1 MQRVTATQFSAVVL
15 VGGTLMLSLADYFF
29 HWRLSR
35 FGLTVECDM
44 ALLSTIGRE
53 AQRWCHSCFGLTA
66 EGDAALV
73 ITIAREVQH
82 WCHSCF
88 GFTVEGDTAFLST
101 IGREVLRWLESC
113 FGPATDGD
121 TAIVCEALLY
131 RLAYPFIHAHPLHA
145 AVNGWVLLQLAF
157 RTPLTLRRLLLAF
170 VVAWSCPAFIAVW
183 PTAGTDRFVGTTAM
197 VDPSAMTALTTAP
210 STVVGL
216 SGVLYTLF
224 GMWMPRV
231 ANRLRYNA
239 IVALW
244 LAAGLCTTS
253 VAVGLHLYCYLL
265 GILLSILLSHPHGL
279 PLSHR

>member
-35 FGLTVECDM
+35 FGLT
-44 ALLSTIGRE
+44 
-53 AQRWCHSCFGLTA
+53 A

-73 ITIAREVQH
+73 STIAHEVQRWCQSCFGLTPESDAALVSAIAREVQH

-88 GFTVEGDTAFLST
+88 GFTT
-101 IGREVLRWLESC
+101 ESD
-113 FGPATDGD
+113 A
-121 TAIVCEALLY
+121 AIVCEALLC

-183 PTAGTDRFVGTTAM
+183 PTA
-197 VDPSAMTALTTAP
+197 S
-210 STVVGL
+210 SSSIVGL
-216 SGVLYTLF
+216 SGVLYALF
-224 GMWMPRV
+224 GMLMPRV

-244 LAAGLCTTS
+244 LAAGLCATS

-265 GILLSILLSHPHGL
+265 GILLSILLSHPH
-279 PLSHR
+279 SHR

>member
-1 MQRVTATQFSAVVL
+1 
-15 VGGTLMLSLADYFF
+15 MLSLADNLF

-44 ALLSTIGRE
+44 ALVSTIARE
-53 AQRWCHSCFGLTA
+53 VQRWCQSCFGLTP
-66 EGDAALV
+66 ESDMALLS
-73 ITIAREVQH
+73 TIAREVQH

-88 GFTVEGDTAFLST
+88 GLTPESDMALLST
-101 IGREVLRWLESC
+101 IAREVQHWCHSC
-113 FGPATDGD
+113 FGLTPESDA
-121 TAIVCEALLY
+121 AIVCEALLC

-183 PTAGTDRFVGTTAM
+183 PTAGTDLFVGTSAM
-197 VDPSAMTALTTAP
+197 VDLSAMTALTVAP
-210 STVVGL
+210 SSVVGL
-216 SGVLYTLF
+216 SGVLYALF
-224 GMWMPRV
+224 GMLMPRV

-244 LAAGLCTTS
+244 LVAGLCATS

-265 GILLSILLSHPHGL
+265 GILLSILLSHPHGH
-279 PLSHR
+279 PHSHR

>member
-1 MQRVTATQFSAVVL
+1 
-15 VGGTLMLSLADYFF
+15 MLSLADYFF

-44 ALLSTIGRE
+44 ALVSTIAHEVQRWCQSCFGLTPESDAALVSTIARE
-53 AQRWCHSCFGLTA
+53 VKHWCHSCFGFTA
-66 EGDAALV
+66 ESDAALV
-73 ITIAREVQH
+73 STIACEVQH

-88 GFTVEGDTAFLST
+88 GFTA
-101 IGREVLRWLESC
+101 ESD
-113 FGPATDGD
+113 A
-121 TAIVCEALLY
+121 AIVCEALLC
-131 RLAYPFIHAHPLHA
+131 RLVYPFIHAHPLHA

-183 PTAGTDRFVGTTAM
+183 PTAGTNLFVGTSAM

-216 SGVLYTLF
+216 SGVLYALF
-224 GMWMPRV
+224 GMWMPHV
-231 ANRLRYNA
+231 ARRLRYNA

-265 GILLSILLSHPHGL
+265 GVLFGILQT
-279 PLSHR
+279 HRGIDI

>member
-1 MQRVTATQFSAVVL
+1 MQRVTASQFSAVVL
-15 VGGTLMLSLADYFF
+15 VGGTLMLSLADSLF

-53 AQRWCHSCFGLTA
+53 ALRWLESCFGPSADGDAALLSTIAREVQRWCQSCFGLTV

-82 WCHSCF
+82 WCQSCF
-88 GFTVEGDTAFLST
+88 GLTA
-101 IGREVLRWLESC
+101 ESD
-113 FGPATDGD
+113 A
-121 TAIVCEALLY
+121 AIVCEALLY

-183 PTAGTDRFVGTTAM
+183 PTAGTDLFVGTSAM

-216 SGVLYTLF
+216 SGVLYALF

-244 LAAGLCTTS
+244 LAAGLCATS

-265 GILLSILLSHPHGL
+265 GILLGILLGFL
-279 PLSHR
+279 QTHRWIGA

>member
-35 FGLTVECDM
+35 FGLT
-44 ALLSTIGRE
+44 
-53 AQRWCHSCFGLTA
+53 A

-73 ITIAREVQH
+73 STIAREVQH

-88 GFTVEGDTAFLST
+88 GFTA
-101 IGREVLRWLESC
+101 ESD
-113 FGPATDGD
+113 A
-121 TAIVCEALLY
+121 AIVCEALLC

-145 AVNGWVLLQLAF
+145 AVNGWVLLQLSF

-183 PTAGTDRFVGTTAM
+183 PTA
-197 VDPSAMTALTTAP
+197 S
-210 STVVGL
+210 SSSIVGL
-216 SGVLYTLF
+216 SGVLYALF
-224 GMWMPRV
+224 GMLMPRV

-265 GILLSILLSHPHGL
+265 GILLSFLQT
-279 PLSHR
+279 HRGIGA

>member
-35 FGLTVECDM
+35 FGLTVECD
-44 ALLSTIGRE
+44 
-53 AQRWCHSCFGLTA
+53 
-66 EGDAALV
+66 AAIV
-73 ITIAREVQH
+73 STIAREVQC

-88 GFTVEGDTAFLST
+88 GFTA
-101 IGREVLRWLESC
+101 ESD
-113 FGPATDGD
+113 A
-121 TAIVCEALLY
+121 AIVCEALLC

-183 PTAGTDRFVGTTAM
+183 PTAGTYLFVGTSAM

-210 STVVGL
+210 STVVGI
-216 SGVLYTLF
+216 SGVLYALF

-265 GILLSILLSHPHGL
+265 GILLGFLQT
-279 PLSHR
+279 HRGIGA

>member
-1 MQRVTATQFSAVVL
+1 
-15 VGGTLMLSLADYFF
+15 MLSLADYFF

-35 FGLTVECDM
+35 FGLTAEGDA
-44 ALLSTIGRE
+44 ALVSTIARE
-53 AQRWCHSCFGLTA
+53 VQRWCQSCFGLTAEGDAALVSTIAREVQHWCHSCFGLTP
-66 EGDAALV
+66 ESDAALV

-88 GFTVEGDTAFLST
+88 GFTA
-101 IGREVLRWLESC
+101 ESD
-113 FGPATDGD
+113 A
-121 TAIVCEALLY
+121 AIVCEALLC

-145 AVNGWVLLQLAF
+145 AVNGWVLLQLSF

-183 PTAGTDRFVGTTAM
+183 PTA
-197 VDPSAMTALTTAP
+197 S
-210 STVVGL
+210 SSSVVGL
-216 SGVLYTLF
+216 SGVLYALF
-224 GMWMPRV
+224 GMWMPHV
-231 ANRLRYNA
+231 ARRLRYNA

-265 GILLSILLSHPHGL
+265 GILLGFLQT
-279 PLSHR
+279 HRGIGA

>member
-15 VGGTLMLSLADYFF
+15 VVGTLMLSLADYFF

-53 AQRWCHSCFGLTA
+53 A
-66 EGDAALV
+66 
-73 ITIAREVQH
+73 
-82 WCHSCF
+82 
-88 GFTVEGDTAFLST
+88 
-101 IGREVLRWLESC
+101 LRWLESC
-113 FGPATDGD
+113 FDFTAEGD
-121 TAIVCEALLY
+121 TASVFRGALLC

-157 RTPLTLRRLLLAF
+157 RTPLTLRRLLLALL
-170 VVAWSCPAFIAVW
+170 VAWSCPAFIAVW
-183 PTAGTDRFVGTTAM
+183 PTA
-197 VDPSAMTALTTAP
+197 S
-210 STVVGL
+210 SSSVVGL
-216 SGVLYTLF
+216 SGVLYALF

-239 IVALW
+239 IVTLW

-265 GILLSILLSHPHGL
+265 GILLSILLSHPH
-279 PLSHR
+279 SHR

>member
-1 MQRVTATQFSAVVL
+1 MQRVTASQFSAVVL

-35 FGLTVECDM
+35 FGLT
-44 ALLSTIGRE
+44 
-53 AQRWCHSCFGLTA
+53 A

-73 ITIAREVQH
+73 STIACEVQH

-88 GFTVEGDTAFLST
+88 GFTA
-101 IGREVLRWLESC
+101 ESD
-113 FGPATDGD
+113 A
-121 TAIVCEALLY
+121 AIVCEALLC

-145 AVNGWVLLQLAF
+145 AVNGWVLLQLSF

-183 PTAGTDRFVGTTAM
+183 PTAGTDLFVGTSAI
-197 VDPSAMTALTTAP
+197 VDPSAMTALTAGP

-216 SGVLYTLF
+216 SGVLYALF
-224 GMWMPRV
+224 GMLMPRV

-244 LAAGLCTTS
+244 LVAGQCATS

-265 GILLSILLSHPHGL
+265 GILLGFLQT
-279 PLSHR
+279 HRGIGA

>member
-35 FGLTVECDM
+35 FGLTPESDA
-44 ALLSTIGRE
+44 ALVSTIARE
-53 AQRWCHSCFGLTA
+53 VKHWCHSCFGFTA
-66 EGDAALV
+66 ESDAALV
-73 ITIAREVQH
+73 STIAREVQH

-88 GFTVEGDTAFLST
+88 GFTA
-101 IGREVLRWLESC
+101 ESD
-113 FGPATDGD
+113 A
-121 TAIVCEALLY
+121 AIVCEALLC

-183 PTAGTDRFVGTTAM
+183 PTAGTDLFVGTSAM
-197 VDPSAMTALTTAP
+197 VDPSSMTALTAAP

-216 SGVLYTLF
+216 SGVLYALF

-239 IVALW
+239 IVTLW
-244 LAAGLCTTS
+244 LVAGLCTTS

-265 GILLSILLSHPHGL
+265 GILLGFLQT
-279 PLSHR
+279 HRGIGA

>member
-15 VGGTLMLSLADYFF
+15 VVGTLMLSLADYFF

-35 FGLTVECDM
+35 FGLTAEGDM
-44 ALLSTIGRE
+44 ALLSTIAHE
-53 AQRWCHSCFGLTA
+53 VQRWCQSCFGLT
-66 EGDAALV
+66 G
-73 ITIAREVQH
+73 
-82 WCHSCF
+82 
-88 GFTVEGDTAFLST
+88 
-101 IGREVLRWLESC
+101 ES
-113 FGPATDGD
+113 D
-121 TAIVCEALLY
+121 TAIVCEALLC

-183 PTAGTDRFVGTTAM
+183 PTAGTDLFVGTSAM
-197 VDPSAMTALTTAP
+197 VDPSAMTALTTGP

-265 GILLSILLSHPHGL
+265 GILLSILLSHPH
-279 PLSHR
+279 SHR

>member
-35 FGLTVECDM
+35 FGLTAECDM
-44 ALLSTIGRE
+44 ALLST
-53 AQRWCHSCFGLTA
+53 T
-66 EGDAALV
+66 
-73 ITIAREVQH
+73 AREVQH

-88 GFTVEGDTAFLST
+88 GFTT
-101 IGREVLRWLESC
+101 ESD
-113 FGPATDGD
+113 A
-121 TAIVCEALLY
+121 AIVCEALLC

-183 PTAGTDRFVGTTAM
+183 PTAGTDLFVGISAM
-197 VDPSAMTALTTAP
+197 VDPSAMTALTAAP

-216 SGVLYTLF
+216 SGVLYALF

-253 VAVGLHLYCYLL
+253 IAVGLHLYCYLL
-265 GILLSILLSHPHGL
+265 GILLSFLQT
-279 PLSHR
+279 HRGIGA

>member
-35 FGLTVECDM
+35 FGLT
-44 ALLSTIGRE
+44 
-53 AQRWCHSCFGLTA
+53 A

-73 ITIAREVQH
+73 STIAREVQR
-82 WCHSCF
+82 WCQSCF
-88 GFTVEGDTAFLST
+88 GFTTESDAALIST
-101 IGREVLRWLESC
+101 IVHEVQRWCQSF
-113 FGPATDGD
+113 FGF
-121 TAIVCEALLY
+121 TAEGGTASVFRGALLC
-131 RLAYPFIHAHPLHA
+131 RLVYPFIHAHPLHA

-183 PTAGTDRFVGTTAM
+183 PTASS
-197 VDPSAMTALTTAP
+197 PS
-210 STVVGL
+210 VVGL
-216 SGVLYTLF
+216 SGVLYALF

-265 GILLSILLSHPHGL
+265 GILLSILLSHPH
-279 PLSHR
+279 SHR

>member
-1 MQRVTATQFSAVVL
+1 MQRVTASQFSAVVL
-15 VGGTLMLSLADYFF
+15 VGGTLMLSLADSLF

-35 FGLTVECDM
+35 FGLTAEGDT
-44 ALLSTIGRE
+44 ALISTIARE
-53 AQRWCHSCFGLTA
+53 VQRWCQPFFDFTPES
-66 EGDAALV
+66 DAAIV
-73 ITIAREVQH
+73 SKIAREVQH

-88 GFTVEGDTAFLST
+88 GFTA
-101 IGREVLRWLESC
+101 ES
-113 FGPATDGD
+113 DS
-121 TAIVCEALLY
+121 AIVCEALLC
-131 RLAYPFIHAHPLHA
+131 RLVYPFIHAHPLHA
-145 AVNGWVLLQLAF
+145 AVNGWVLLQLSF

-183 PTAGTDRFVGTTAM
+183 PTAGTDLFVGISAM
-197 VDPSAMTALTTAP
+197 VDPSAMTALTAAP
-210 STVVGL
+210 SSVVGL
-216 SGVLYTLF
+216 SGVLYALF

-265 GILLSILLSHPHGL
+265 GILLGFLQT
-279 PLSHR
+279 HRGIGA

>member
-35 FGLTVECDM
+35 FGLTAECDM
-44 ALLSTIGRE
+44 ALLSTIARE
-53 AQRWCHSCFGLTA
+53 VQRWCQSCFGLTP
-66 EGDAALV
+66 ESDAAIV
-73 ITIAREVQH
+73 CTTAREVQH

-88 GFTVEGDTAFLST
+88 GFTT
-101 IGREVLRWLESC
+101 ESD
-113 FGPATDGD
+113 A
-121 TAIVCEALLY
+121 AIVCEALLC

-183 PTAGTDRFVGTTAM
+183 PTAGTDLFVGISAM
-197 VDPSAMTALTTAP
+197 VDPSAMTALTAAP

-216 SGVLYTLF
+216 SGVLYALF

-244 LAAGLCTTS
+244 LAAGLCATS

-265 GILLSILLSHPHGL
+265 GVLFGILQT
-279 PLSHR
+279 HRGIDI

>member
-1 MQRVTATQFSAVVL
+1 MQRVTASQFSAVVL
-15 VGGTLMLSLADYFF
+15 VGGTLMLSLADSLF

-35 FGLTVECDM
+35 FGLT
-44 ALLSTIGRE
+44 
-53 AQRWCHSCFGLTA
+53 A
-66 EGDAALV
+66 EGDAALLSTIAHEV
-73 ITIAREVQH
+73 QRWCQSCFGLTPESDMALVSTIAREVQH

-88 GFTVEGDTAFLST
+88 GFTA
-101 IGREVLRWLESC
+101 ESD
-113 FGPATDGD
+113 A
-121 TAIVCEALLY
+121 AIVCEALLC

-183 PTAGTDRFVGTTAM
+183 PTA
-197 VDPSAMTALTTAP
+197 S
-210 STVVGL
+210 SSSVVGL
-216 SGVLYTLF
+216 SGVLYALF
-224 GMWMPRV
+224 GMWMPHV
-231 ANRLRYNA
+231 ARRLRYNA

-265 GILLSILLSHPHGL
+265 GILLSILLSHPH
-279 PLSHR
+279 SHR

>member
-35 FGLTVECDM
+35 FGLTAEGDA
-44 ALLSTIGRE
+44 ALVSTIARE
-53 AQRWCHSCFGLTA
+53 VQRWCQSCFGLTA
-66 EGDAALV
+66 EGDPALV
-73 ITIAREVQH
+73 STIAREVQH

-88 GFTVEGDTAFLST
+88 GFTA
-101 IGREVLRWLESC
+101 ESD
-113 FGPATDGD
+113 A
-121 TAIVCEALLY
+121 AIVCEALLC

-145 AVNGWVLLQLAF
+145 AVNGWVLLQLSF

-183 PTAGTDRFVGTTAM
+183 PTA
-197 VDPSAMTALTTAP
+197 S
-210 STVVGL
+210 SSSIVGL
-216 SGVLYTLF
+216 SGVLYALF
-224 GMWMPRV
+224 GMLMPRV

-265 GILLSILLSHPHGL
+265 GILLSFLQT
-279 PLSHR
+279 HRGIGA

>member
-35 FGLTVECDM
+35 FGLTVEGDT
-44 ALLSTIGRE
+44 ALVSTIARE
-53 AQRWCHSCFGLTA
+53 VQRWCQSCFGLTPESDSA
-66 EGDAALV
+66 IV
-73 ITIAREVQH
+73 STIAREVQH

-88 GFTVEGDTAFLST
+88 GFTA
-101 IGREVLRWLESC
+101 ESD
-113 FGPATDGD
+113 A
-121 TAIVCEALLY
+121 AIVCEALLC

-183 PTAGTDRFVGTTAM
+183 PTA
-197 VDPSAMTALTTAP
+197 S
-210 STVVGL
+210 SSSVVGL
-216 SGVLYTLF
+216 SGVLYALF

-265 GILLSILLSHPHGL
+265 GILLGFLQT
-279 PLSHR
+279 HRGIGA

>member
-44 ALLSTIGRE
+44 ALLSTIARE
-53 AQRWCHSCFGLTA
+53 VQRWCQSCFGLTA
-66 EGDAALV
+66 ESDAALV
-73 ITIAREVQH
+73 STIAREVQH

-88 GFTVEGDTAFLST
+88 GFTA
-101 IGREVLRWLESC
+101 ESD
-113 FGPATDGD
+113 A
-121 TAIVCEALLY
+121 AIVCEALLC

-145 AVNGWVLLQLAF
+145 AVNGWVLLQLSF

-183 PTAGTDRFVGTTAM
+183 PTA
-197 VDPSAMTALTTAP
+197 S
-210 STVVGL
+210 SSSVVGL
-216 SGVLYTLF
+216 SGVLYALF

-244 LAAGLCTTS
+244 LVAGLCTTS

-265 GILLSILLSHPHGL
+265 GVLFGILQT
-279 PLSHR
+279 HRGIDI

>member
-15 VGGTLMLSLADYFF
+15 VVGTLMLSLADYFF

-35 FGLTVECDM
+35 FGLTAEGDA
-44 ALLSTIGRE
+44 ALVSTIARE
-53 AQRWCHSCFGLTA
+53 VQRWCHSCFG
-66 EGDAALV
+66 
-73 ITIAREVQH
+73 
-82 WCHSCF
+82 
-88 GFTVEGDTAFLST
+88 FTG
-101 IGREVLRWLESC
+101 ES
-113 FGPATDGD
+113 D
-121 TAIVCEALLY
+121 TAIVCEALLC

-183 PTAGTDRFVGTTAM
+183 PTAGTDLFVGTSAM
-197 VDPSAMTALTTAP
+197 VAPSAMTALTAAP
-210 STVVGL
+210 SSVVGL
-216 SGVLYTLF
+216 SGVLYALF

-244 LAAGLCTTS
+244 LAAGLCATS

-265 GILLSILLSHPHGL
+265 GILLSLLLSHPH
-279 PLSHR
+279 SHR

>member
-35 FGLTVECDM
+35 FGLTAEGDA
-44 ALLSTIGRE
+44 ALVSTIARE
-53 AQRWCHSCFGLTA
+53 VQRWCHSCFGFTA
-66 EGDAALV
+66 ESDA
-73 ITIAREVQH
+73 
-82 WCHSCF
+82 
-88 GFTVEGDTAFLST
+88 
-101 IGREVLRWLESC
+101 
-113 FGPATDGD
+113 
-121 TAIVCEALLY
+121 AIVCEALLC

-170 VVAWSCPAFIAVW
+170 LVAWSCPAFIAVW
-183 PTAGTDRFVGTTAM
+183 PTAGTYLFVGTSAM

-210 STVVGL
+210 STVVGI
-216 SGVLYTLF
+216 SGVLYALF

-265 GILLSILLSHPHGL
+265 GILLGFLQT
-279 PLSHR
+279 HRGIDI

>member
-1 MQRVTATQFSAVVL
+1 MQRVTASQFSAVVL

-35 FGLTVECDM
+35 FGLT
-44 ALLSTIGRE
+44 
-53 AQRWCHSCFGLTA
+53 A

-73 ITIAREVQH
+73 STIAREVQR
-82 WCHSCF
+82 WSQTCF
-88 GFTVEGDTAFLST
+88 GLTVESDA
-101 IGREVLRWLESC
+101 
-113 FGPATDGD
+113 
-121 TAIVCEALLY
+121 AIVCEALLC

-157 RTPLTLRRLLLAF
+157 RTPLTLCRLLLAF

-183 PTAGTDRFVGTTAM
+183 PTA
-197 VDPSAMTALTTAP
+197 S
-210 STVVGL
+210 SSSVVGL
-216 SGVLYTLF
+216 SGVLYALF

-265 GILLSILLSHPHGL
+265 GVLFGILQT
-279 PLSHR
+279 HRGIDI

>member
-44 ALLSTIGRE
+44 ALVSTIAHE
-53 AQRWCHSCFGLTA
+53 VQRWCHSCFGFTA
-66 EGDAALV
+66 ESDA
-73 ITIAREVQH
+73 
-82 WCHSCF
+82 
-88 GFTVEGDTAFLST
+88 
-101 IGREVLRWLESC
+101 
-113 FGPATDGD
+113 
-121 TAIVCEALLY
+121 AIVCEALLC
-131 RLAYPFIHAHPLHA
+131 RLVYPFIHAHPLHA

-183 PTAGTDRFVGTTAM
+183 PTAGTNLFVGTSAM

-216 SGVLYTLF
+216 SGVLYALF
-224 GMWMPRV
+224 GMWMPHV
-231 ANRLRYNA
+231 ARRLRYNA

-265 GILLSILLSHPHGL
+265 GVLFGILQT
-279 PLSHR
+279 HRGIDI

>member
-1 MQRVTATQFSAVVL
+1 
-15 VGGTLMLSLADYFF
+15 MLSLADYFF

-44 ALLSTIGRE
+44 ALVSTIAHE
-53 AQRWCHSCFGLTA
+53 VQRWCQSCFGLTP
-66 EGDAALV
+66 ESDAALV
-73 ITIAREVQH
+73 STIAREVQH
-82 WCHSCF
+82 WCQSCF
-88 GFTVEGDTAFLST
+88 GFTA
-101 IGREVLRWLESC
+101 ESD
-113 FGPATDGD
+113 A
-121 TAIVCEALLY
+121 AIVCEALLC

-183 PTAGTDRFVGTTAM
+183 PTA
-197 VDPSAMTALTTAP
+197 S
-210 STVVGL
+210 SSSVVGL

-224 GMWMPRV
+224 GMLMPRV
-231 ANRLRYNA
+231 ANHLRYNA

-244 LAAGLCTTS
+244 LAAGLCATS

-265 GILLSILLSHPHGL
+265 GILLSILHSHPH
-279 PLSHR
+279 SHR

>member
-15 VGGTLMLSLADYFF
+15 VVGTLMLSLADCLF

-35 FGLTVECDM
+35 FGLTVEGDA
-44 ALLSTIGRE
+44 ALVITIGREALRWLESCLGPAADGDTAFLSTIGRE
-53 AQRWCHSCFGLTA
+53 VQRWCHSCFGLTA
-66 EGDAALV
+66 EGD
-73 ITIAREVQH
+73 
-82 WCHSCF
+82 
-88 GFTVEGDTAFLST
+88 TAFLST
-101 IGREVLRWLESC
+101 IGRK
-113 FGPATDGD
+113 
-121 TAIVCEALLY
+121 ALLC

-183 PTAGTDRFVGTTAM
+183 PTA
-197 VDPSAMTALTTAP
+197 S
-210 STVVGL
+210 SSSVVGL
-216 SGVLYTLF
+216 SGVLYASF

-244 LAAGLCTTS
+244 LVAGLCTTS

-265 GILLSILLSHPHGL
+265 GILLGFLQT
-279 PLSHR
+279 HRGIGA

>member
-35 FGLTVECDM
+35 FGLTAECDM
-44 ALLSTIGRE
+44 ALLSTIARE
-53 AQRWCHSCFGLTA
+53 VQRWCQSCFGLTP
-66 EGDAALV
+66 ESDA
-73 ITIAREVQH
+73 
-82 WCHSCF
+82 
-88 GFTVEGDTAFLST
+88 
-101 IGREVLRWLESC
+101 
-113 FGPATDGD
+113 
-121 TAIVCEALLY
+121 AIVCEALLC

-183 PTAGTDRFVGTTAM
+183 PTAGTDLFVGISAM
-197 VDPSAMTALTTAP
+197 VDPSAMTALTAAP

-216 SGVLYTLF
+216 SGVLYALF

-244 LAAGLCTTS
+244 LAAGLCATS

-265 GILLSILLSHPHGL
+265 GVLFGILQT
-279 PLSHR
+279 HRGIDI

>member
-1 MQRVTATQFSAVVL
+1 MQRVTASQFSAVVL
-15 VGGTLMLSLADYFF
+15 VGGTLMLSLADSLF

-35 FGLTVECDM
+35 FGLTVE
-44 ALLSTIGRE
+44 
-53 AQRWCHSCFGLTA
+53 
-66 EGDAALV
+66 GDAALV
-73 ITIAREVQH
+73 STIAREVQH

-88 GFTVEGDTAFLST
+88 GFTA
-101 IGREVLRWLESC
+101 ESD
-113 FGPATDGD
+113 A
-121 TAIVCEALLY
+121 AIVCEALLC

-145 AVNGWVLLQLAF
+145 AVNGWMLLQLSF

-183 PTAGTDRFVGTTAM
+183 PTAGTDLFVGTSAM
-197 VDPSAMTALTTAP
+197 VDPSAMTALTAAP

-216 SGVLYTLF
+216 SGVLYALF

-265 GILLSILLSHPHGL
+265 GILLSILHCHPH
-279 PLSHR
+279 SHR

>member
-1 MQRVTATQFSAVVL
+1 MQRVTASQFSAVVL

-35 FGLTVECDM
+35 FGLTAECDM

-53 AQRWCHSCFGLTA
+53 ALRWLESCFGPSADGDTA
-66 EGDAALV
+66 IV
-73 ITIAREVQH
+73 STIAREVQH

-88 GFTVEGDTAFLST
+88 GFTA
-101 IGREVLRWLESC
+101 ESD
-113 FGPATDGD
+113 A
-121 TAIVCEALLY
+121 AIVCEALLC

-170 VVAWSCPAFIAVW
+170 VVAWNCPAVVAAW
-183 PTAGTDRFVGTTAM
+183 PTA
-197 VDPSAMTALTTAP
+197 DPS
-210 STVVGL
+210 SVVGL
-216 SGVLYTLF
+216 SGVLYALF

-265 GILLSILLSHPHGL
+265 GILLSLLLSHPH
-279 PLSHR
+279 SHR

>member
-1 MQRVTATQFSAVVL
+1 MQRVTASQFSAVVL
-15 VGGTLMLSLADYFF
+15 VGGTLMLSLADNLF

-44 ALLSTIGRE
+44 ALVSTIARE
-53 AQRWCHSCFGLTA
+53 VQRWCQSCFGLTP
-66 EGDAALV
+66 ESDAAIV
-73 ITIAREVQH
+73 CTTAREVQH

-88 GFTVEGDTAFLST
+88 GFTT
-101 IGREVLRWLESC
+101 ESD
-113 FGPATDGD
+113 A
-121 TAIVCEALLY
+121 AIVCEALLC

-145 AVNGWVLLQLAF
+145 AVNGWVLLQLSF

-183 PTAGTDRFVGTTAM
+183 PTAGTDLFVGISAM

-216 SGVLYTLF
+216 SGVLYALF
-224 GMWMPRV
+224 GMWMPHV
-231 ANRLRYNA
+231 ARRLRYNA

-244 LAAGLCTTS
+244 LAAGLCATS

-265 GILLSILLSHPHGL
+265 GILLSFLQT
-279 PLSHR
+279 HRGIGA

>member
-44 ALLSTIGRE
+44 ALVSTIAHE
-53 AQRWCHSCFGLTA
+53 VQRWCQSCFGLTP
-66 EGDAALV
+66 ESDAALV
-73 ITIAREVQH
+73 STIACEVQH

-88 GFTVEGDTAFLST
+88 GFTA
-101 IGREVLRWLESC
+101 ESD
-113 FGPATDGD
+113 A
-121 TAIVCEALLY
+121 AIVCEALLC
-131 RLAYPFIHAHPLHA
+131 RLVYPFIHAHPLHA

-183 PTAGTDRFVGTTAM
+183 PTAGTNLFVGTSAM

-216 SGVLYTLF
+216 SGVLYALF
-224 GMWMPRV
+224 GMWMPHV
-231 ANRLRYNA
+231 ARRLRYNA

-265 GILLSILLSHPHGL
+265 GVLFGILQT
-279 PLSHR
+279 HRGIDI

>member
-15 VGGTLMLSLADYFF
+15 VGGTLMLSLADSLF

-35 FGLTVECDM
+35 
-44 ALLSTIGRE
+44 
-53 AQRWCHSCFGLTA
+53 FGLTA

-73 ITIAREVQH
+73 STIAREVQRWCQSCFGLTPESDAALVSTIAREALRWLESCFGFTAESEAALVSTIAREVQH

-88 GFTVEGDTAFLST
+88 GLTA
-101 IGREVLRWLESC
+101 ESD
-113 FGPATDGD
+113 A
-121 TAIVCEALLY
+121 AIVCEALLC

-145 AVNGWVLLQLAF
+145 AVNGWVLLQLSF

-170 VVAWSCPAFIAVW
+170 VVAWSCPAFVAVW
-183 PTAGTDRFVGTTAM
+183 PSMGADLFVNPSAM
-197 VDPSAMTALTTAP
+197 VDSAAATSTVMALAAGP

-216 SGVLYTLF
+216 SGVLYALF

-244 LAAGLCTTS
+244 LVAGLCTTS

-265 GILLSILLSHPHGL
+265 GILLGFLQT
-279 PLSHR
+279 HRGIGA

>member
-1 MQRVTATQFSAVVL
+1 MQRVTASQFSAVVL
-15 VGGTLMLSLADYFF
+15 VVGTLMLSLADYFF

-35 FGLTVECDM
+35 FGLTAECDM
-44 ALLSTIGRE
+44 ALVSTIARE
-53 AQRWCHSCFGLTA
+53 VQRWCHSCFGP
-66 EGDAALV
+66 AAD
-73 ITIAREVQH
+73 
-82 WCHSCF
+82 
-88 GFTVEGDTAFLST
+88 GDTALVST
-101 IGREVLRWLESC
+101 IAREVLRWLESC
-113 FGPATDGD
+113 FGPAADGD
-121 TAIVCEALLY
+121 TAFLSTIGRKALLC

-183 PTAGTDRFVGTTAM
+183 PTADTDLFVGTTAM
-197 VDPSAMTALTTAP
+197 VDPSAMTALTAAP

-216 SGVLYTLF
+216 SGVLYALF

-239 IVALW
+239 IVTLW
-244 LAAGLCTTS
+244 LVAGLCATS

-265 GILLSILLSHPHGL
+265 GILLSILLSHPHF
-279 PLSHR
+279 HR

>member
-1 MQRVTATQFSAVVL
+1 MQRVTASQFSAVVL
-15 VGGTLMLSLADYFF
+15 VGGTLMLSLADNLF

-44 ALLSTIGRE
+44 ALVSTIARE
-53 AQRWCHSCFGLTA
+53 VQRWCQSCFGLTP
-66 EGDAALV
+66 ESDMALLS
-73 ITIAREVQH
+73 TIAREVQH

-88 GFTVEGDTAFLST
+88 GFTA
-101 IGREVLRWLESC
+101 ESD
-113 FGPATDGD
+113 A
-121 TAIVCEALLY
+121 AIVCEALLC

-145 AVNGWVLLQLAF
+145 AVNGWVLLQLSF

-183 PTAGTDRFVGTTAM
+183 PTARTDLCVGTSAM

-216 SGVLYTLF
+216 SGVLYALF
-224 GMWMPRV
+224 GMWMPHV
-231 ANRLRYNA
+231 ARRLRYNA

-244 LAAGLCTTS
+244 LAAGLCATS

-265 GILLSILLSHPHGL
+265 GILLSFLQT
-279 PLSHR
+279 HRGIGA

>member
-15 VGGTLMLSLADYFF
+15 VVGTLMLSLADYFF

-44 ALLSTIGRE
+44 ALLSTIARE
-53 AQRWCHSCFGLTA
+53 VQRWCQSCFGLTG
-66 EGDAALV
+66 ESDAASV
-73 ITIAREVQH
+73 FR
-82 WCHSCF
+82 
-88 GFTVEGDTAFLST
+88 G
-101 IGREVLRWLESC
+101 
-113 FGPATDGD
+113 
-121 TAIVCEALLY
+121 ALLC

-157 RTPLTLRRLLLAF
+157 RTPLTLHRLLLAF

-183 PTAGTDRFVGTTAM
+183 PTAGTYLFVGTSAM
-197 VDPSAMTALTTAP
+197 VDPSAMTALTAGP

-216 SGVLYTLF
+216 SGVLYALF

-265 GILLSILLSHPHGL
+265 GILLSILLSHPH
-279 PLSHR
+279 SHR

>member
-1 MQRVTATQFSAVVL
+1 MQRVTASQFSAVVL
-15 VGGTLMLSLADYFF
+15 VVGTLMLSLADYFF

-35 FGLTVECDM
+35 FGLT
-44 ALLSTIGRE
+44 
-53 AQRWCHSCFGLTA
+53 A

-73 ITIAREVQH
+73 SRIVREVQR
-82 WCHSCF
+82 WCQSCF
-88 GFTVEGDTAFLST
+88 GLTP
-101 IGREVLRWLESC
+101 ESD
-113 FGPATDGD
+113 A
-121 TAIVCEALLY
+121 AIVCEALLC

-183 PTAGTDRFVGTTAM
+183 PTA
-197 VDPSAMTALTTAP
+197 S
-210 STVVGL
+210 SSSVVGL
-216 SGVLYTLF
+216 SGVLYALF

-265 GILLSILLSHPHGL
+265 GILLGFLQT
-279 PLSHR
+279 HRGIGA

>member
-35 FGLTVECDM
+35 FGLTAECDM
-44 ALLSTIGRE
+44 ALLSTIARE
-53 AQRWCHSCFGLTA
+53 VQRWCQSCFGLTP
-66 EGDAALV
+66 ESDAALV
-73 ITIAREVQH
+73 SAIAREVQH

-88 GFTVEGDTAFLST
+88 GFTT
-101 IGREVLRWLESC
+101 ESD
-113 FGPATDGD
+113 A
-121 TAIVCEALLY
+121 AIVCEALLC

-183 PTAGTDRFVGTTAM
+183 PTAGTDLFVGISAM
-197 VDPSAMTALTTAP
+197 VDPSAMTALTAAQ

-216 SGVLYTLF
+216 SGVLYALF

-231 ANRLRYNA
+231 ANRLRYNV

-244 LAAGLCTTS
+244 LAAGLCATS

-265 GILLSILLSHPHGL
+265 GILLSILHSHPH
-279 PLSHR
+279 SHR

>member
-1 MQRVTATQFSAVVL
+1 MQRVTASQFSAVVL
-15 VGGTLMLSLADYFF
+15 VGGTLMLSLADSLF

-35 FGLTVECDM
+35 FGLTAECDM

-53 AQRWCHSCFGLTA
+53 VQRWCQSFFDFTA
-66 EGDAALV
+66 ECDTAL
-73 ITIAREVQH
+73 ISTIAREVQH

-88 GFTVEGDTAFLST
+88 GPATDGDTAFLST
-101 IGREVLRWLESC
+101 IGRK
-113 FGPATDGD
+113 
-121 TAIVCEALLY
+121 ALLC
-131 RLAYPFIHAHPLHA
+131 RLAYPLIHAHPLHA

-183 PTAGTDRFVGTTAM
+183 PTAGTDLFVGISAM
-197 VDPSAMTALTTAP
+197 VDPSAMTALTAAP
-210 STVVGL
+210 SSVVGL
-216 SGVLYTLF
+216 SGVLYALF
-224 GMWMPRV
+224 GMLMPRV

-265 GILLSILLSHPHGL
+265 GILLGFLQT
-279 PLSHR
+279 HRGIDA